1 MSTFPSLLIASI
13 LLALSPGMV
22 MAGKTGSYVYREA
35 PARRLTIYYPQGWQ
49 QADLRPALVIF
60 RCNIPEQRKHFL
72 ERGMVVIKPATA
84 PVNSGRLPSMRLE
97 EIAKAAKPREQ
108 VMDCKSAI
116 RFIRANAK
124 KIGIDPKKIVA
135 TGTSGGADLA
145 LLTHLNQSFVHPEDD
160 QSVSASPDALVLYS
174 PAFDGLDIWFVKSA
188 DFYPRLKAE
197 APAFAPLLERFVTPL
212 DSGYIQP
219 LDHRAVLLELAD
231 ELGRERGIPGKQVAA
246 FKDILSLLNK
256 RDWQLLHPVKDA
268 LKMSASRILTRD
280 PLPPT
285 IVLLGDRDHLRVPQL
300 AFVKRARELGQRFEQ
315 KEYENGG
322 HSFMTMPA
330 FERRS
335 TLAVDAFLVRNGV
348 LTKLEMEKAP

>member
-1 MSTFPSLLIASI
+1 MSTLPIFLIASI
-13 LLALSPGMV
+13 LLTLFPSMV
-22 MAGKTGSYVYREA
+22 LAGKTGSYAYREA
-35 PARRLTIYYPQGWQ
+35 PARRLTIYYPEGWKQ
-49 QADLRPALVIF
+49 TDLRPALVIF

-84 PVNSGRLPSMRLE
+84 PVNSGKLPSMSLE

-116 RFIRANAK
+116 RFIRTNAK
-124 KIGIDPKKIVA
+124 KMGIDPKKIVA
-135 TGTSGGADLA
+135 TGTSGGGDLA
-145 LLTHLNQSFVHPEDD
+145 LLSHLNQSFVHPEDD
-160 QSVSASPDALVLYS
+160 QNVSASPDALVLYS

-188 DFYPRLKAE
+188 DFLPRVKAE
-197 APAFAPLLERFVTPL
+197 APDFDPLLKRFVTPL

-219 LDHRAVLLELAD
+219 LDHRATLLKLAVQ
-231 ELGRERGIPGKQVAA
+231 LGGKQGIPDKQIVA

-256 RDWQLLHPVKDA
+256 RDWQLLNPVEDA

-285 IVLLGDRDHLRVPQL
+285 FILLGNRDHLRAPQL
-300 AFVKRARELGQRFEQ
+300 AFVKRARELGQRFEL
-315 KEYENGG
+315 KEYENAG
-322 HSFMTMPA
+322 HSFMIMPA
-330 FERRS
+330 FEPSS

-348 LTKLEMEKAP
+348 LNKRTP